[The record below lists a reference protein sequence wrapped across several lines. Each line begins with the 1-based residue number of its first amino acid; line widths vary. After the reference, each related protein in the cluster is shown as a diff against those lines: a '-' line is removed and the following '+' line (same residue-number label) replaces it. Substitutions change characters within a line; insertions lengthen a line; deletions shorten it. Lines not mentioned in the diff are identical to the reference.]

1 MCQQDS
7 LHKSMIDNPLGFI
20 IFYVFAIVFVALLF
34 QLSKKIS
41 ALRGKKNSFFLG
53 KNFTLILVHLLLIFL
68 TTKLIKIFNIKSKA
82 LSLLCTNNFKNE
94 LLFTFYYLSFY
105 TICSFIL
112 SYF

>member
-53 KNFTLILVHLLLIFL
+53 KI
-68 TTKLIKIFNIKSKA
+68 
-82 LSLLCTNNFKNE
+82 
-94 LLFTFYYLSFY
+94 FY
-105 TICSFIL
+105 TNLNTFIINFL
-112 SYF
+112 NN